1 LKFSHFLSFR
11 ARAFTQSRKSFF
23 PKGATLGAS
32 GSFWELYHEFL
43 MLDAPFLFHV
53 FFFVLVGLIFN
64 LTDDVLYFAI
74 RLEEYIPI
82 RKPTSPSTA
91 MMTTSR
97 ASPAPSAS
105 PASPASSS
113 TSAPTDEG
121 VSTKNAGKI
130 FFLLFAP
137 YEVNSNDFERH

>member
-1 LKFSHFLSFR
+1 LYEG
-11 ARAFTQSRKSFF
+11 FF
-23 PKGATLGAS
+23 PKGVALGAS

>member
-1 LKFSHFLSFR
+1 LYEG
-11 ARAFTQSRKSFF
+11 FF
-23 PKGATLGAS
+23 PKGVALGAS

-91 MMTTSR
+91 VMITSR
-97 ASPAPSAS
+97 ASPASPTPSAS
-105 PASPASSS
+105 TATATSP
-113 TSAPTDEG
+113 TNEG
-121 VSTKNAGKI
+121 VSMNAGKI
-130 FFLLFAP
+130 FLPFLSS
-137 YEVNSNDFERH
+137 EEIH